1 MTVRQEQGSPH
12 RLADLAV
19 GGDDLIALGY
29 APGPAIGHVLQT
41 LLHEVVDEPDLN
53 SREALLERAK
63 ELAG

>member
-1 MTVRQEQGSPH
+1 MREEQGSAH

-29 APGPAIGHVLQT
+29 VPGPAIGQTLQT
-41 LLHEVVDEPDLN
+41 LLREVVDEPSLN
-53 SREALLERAK
+53 TREALLDRAA